1 MIILVEEHPYE
12 ARLILPYLRGE
23 MEALVSEDQKIAVG
37 YVGYYFNAD
46 INDCIFFLPKVV
58 MDNSDM
64 VLGKCRPEDC
74 IELSKAPLSQDDRL
88 FLSGFS
94 VWIYRA
100 IDEYRRQAIK
110 STTIYRQAI
119 SRVDRTPKMKDSTL
133 LDEYLSVI
141 EFANRHQDF
150 FTFIAKEKHSGFN
163 KVNWTKTVNK
173 CQPYFQD
180 GRPFY
185 LNPISKKKQIDYD
198 EELIIIFFS
207 IVNYLNTTYGF
218 SGHVN
223 IGYDLI
229 KDAQFR
235 NYLNGFGKVKL
246 MRIKHKYFS
255 DILLNIWNLCYV
267 FFDFS
272 ERIKS
277 SQTFK
282 DYLLVKNFELV
293 FQAMIDELIGE
304 RGPVDTLKK
313 QDDGKVVDHI
323 YPYESL
329 INSNDIYY
337 IGDSKYYKTGYN
349 VKGESRY
356 KQYTYAK
363 NIIQYNLNIFL
374 KDEVGVIPYLP
385 YRDDLTEGYNITPNF
400 FISAEISNK
409 TRSYAADNLKHRI
422 GEDKRSRQFPN
433 RLFDRDTL
441 WLSHY
446 DINFLY
452 VLTVYSGGSRFAKAT
467 FKDKARKL
475 FRKKTIDVLAE
486 NYDFYEIVHTDIKRF
501 VNDNFREL
509 VGKLYHFENKL
520 LLALEKKDHSSTD
533 IYNRLSKL
541 RVLQTYT
548 LL

>member
-1 MIILVEEHPYE
+1 MKILVEEYPYE
-12 ARLILPYLRGE
+12 ASLVKPFFNGE
-23 MEALVSEDQKIAVG
+23 IENLVSEDKKIAVG
-37 YVGYYFNAD
+37 YVGYYFNAS

-58 MDNSDM
+58 MDRSDK

-74 IELSKAPLSQDDRL
+74 IELSKAPLSQDDKK
-88 FLSGFS
+88 FLSGLS

-110 STTIYRQAI
+110 TTTIYRQAI
-119 SRVDRTPKMKDSTL
+119 SSVDRSQKLKDATL
-133 LDEYLSVI
+133 LDEHLSI
-141 EFANRHQDF
+141 IDFADKHKDY

-163 KVNWTKTVNK
+163 KVNWAKTVNK
-173 CQPYFQD
+173 CQPYFQN

-185 LNPISKKKQIDYD
+185 INPISKKKQIDFD
-198 EELIIIFFS
+198 EELIVIFFS
-207 IVNYLNTTYGF
+207 IVNYINTTYGY
-218 SGHVN
+218 SGHIN

-229 KDAQFR
+229 KDAKFR

-255 DILLNIWNLCYV
+255 DTLLDIWNLCYL

-272 ERIKS
+272 ERIRS
-277 SQTFK
+277 SKTLK
-282 DYLLVKNFELV
+282 DYLVVKNFELV

-304 RGPVDTLKK
+304 RGPVDSLKK

-329 INSNDIYY
+329 INSDKIYY

-374 KDEVGVIPYLP
+374 KDEVGVIPCLP
-385 YRDDLTEGYNITPNF
+385 YRDELTEGYNVTPNF
-400 FISAEISNK
+400 FISAEIPNAS
-409 TRSYAADNLKHRI
+409 RSYATDNLKHRV
-422 GEDKRSRQFPN
+422 GEDKRSRQFHN

-446 DINFLY
+446 DLNFLF
-452 VLTVYSGGSRFAKAT
+452 VLSVYASGSMYAKTA
-467 FKDKARKL
+467 FKEKARKL
-475 FRKKTIDVLAE
+475 FRENIIDVLVD
-486 NYDFYEIVHTDIKRF
+486 NYDFYEIVNTNINVF

-509 VGKLYHFENKL
+509 IGKLYHFGGRL
-520 LLALEKKDHSSTD
+520 ILALEKSEPDSAILYS
-533 IYNRLSKL
+533 RLNKL
-541 RVLQTYT
+541 CLLRPYT
-548 LL
+548 LT